1 MTVSVAKMTLIRVD
15 ELKIAKRGVAR
26 KEKNDLAQWV
36 SEIWILMKITQRFCD
51 DILTFTFE
59 YFGKKKFHIAMF
71 GNI

>member
-1 MTVSVAKMTLIRVD
+1 
-15 ELKIAKRGVAR
+15 
-26 KEKNDLAQWV
+26 
-36 SEIWILMKITQRFCD
+36 MKITQRFCD